1 MASATARLG
10 VRTRRETRWSS
21 RYVVPMNRAWLAGV
35 CLLIGGGAAQGCG
48 GTNSA
53 TTTTISGNPGTALRW
68 LSSIAEPWNHKLNG
82 DQQAIDTASAASSGS
97 GAAAADA
104 YFARLGAACSQMV
117 ADTGQAQNISR
128 APSAALD
135 QAWRA
140 MVAQTKQ
147 YASDCLTL
155 THTHSNTD
163 LSTWNNSLKTMDT
176 ANAAFNAQVAVIHPP
191 AANATG

>member
-1 MASATARLG
+1 
-10 VRTRRETRWSS
+10 
-21 RYVVPMNRAWLAGV
+21 MNRAWLAGA
-35 CLLIGGGAAQGCG
+35 CLLIGGVVALGCG

-53 TTTTISGNPGTALRW
+53 TTTTTSQPAGTALSW

-104 YFARLGAACSQMV
+104 YFARLGAACSQM
-117 ADTGQAQNISR
+117 ADDAGHAQNISR

-140 MVAQTKQ
+140 MVVQTKK
-147 YASDCLTL
+147 YATDCLTL

-163 LSTWNNSLKTMDT
+163 LSTWNNSLKSMDT
-176 ANAAFNAQVAVIHPP
+176 ANAAFNAQVAVVHPP
-191 AANATG
+191 TANTTG